1 MISVAAHPEYPQFDA
16 EVRRPGLEFLEK
28 NPHPSAREFRKHG
41 YWSKAREKLHTAY
54 SGFCAYTS
62 MRLADTGSVDH
73 FRPKVKYPHLAY
85 EWDNYRLTR
94 PKINT
99 RKGDTE
105 NVIDP
110 FEVKLGWFILDLPSC
125 LIRPGTQINEES
137 AKAVDATIQI
147 LKLNTDDNLVQERC
161 NFLVQLAEGN
171 ITLSF
176 LDWYYPFLS
185 VEVRR
190 QGIEHDLNLI
200 FKRMN
205 HNF

>member
-1 MISVAAHPEYPQFDA
+1 MISVAPQPEYPQFDA
-16 EVRRPGLEFLEK
+16 EVRRPGLVFLES
-28 NPHPSAREFRKHG
+28 NPHPSAREFRKHS
-41 YWSKAREKLHTAY
+41 YWSKAKEKLHTAY
-54 SGFCAYTS
+54 SGLCAYTS
-62 MRLADTGSVDH
+62 MRLADAGSVDH

-105 NVIDP
+105 DVIDP

-125 LIRPGTQINEES
+125 LIRPGSEIDEES

-147 LKLNTDDNLVQERC
+147 LQLNTDDNLVQERC

-171 ITLSF
+171 ITLGF

-185 VEVRR
+185 AEVKR
-190 QGIEHDLNLI
+190 QGVEDHLNFI

-205 HNF
+205 HDF